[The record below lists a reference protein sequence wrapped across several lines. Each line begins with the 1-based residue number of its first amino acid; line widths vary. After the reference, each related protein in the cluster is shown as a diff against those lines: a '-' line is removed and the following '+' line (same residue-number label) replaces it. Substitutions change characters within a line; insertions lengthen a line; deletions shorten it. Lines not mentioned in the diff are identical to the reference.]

1 VRPSS
6 YVMPPVANWRTW
18 LASRPGAIAQLA
30 FFALAI
36 LAVPSASVLA
46 PLVLAALAAL
56 MLWLAGDDWPAVG
69 FRAPRRRLAWWV
81 PEAVVIG
88 GLWQYAAVGVLAP
101 ALAQWLAAGTA
112 PISPPGLLAALLIY
126 AVLHPFAKALA
137 YRAFLL
143 ARLEKLLGYSGIG
156 LALAY
161 VIASLAFGLSNLYQ
175 GWAGVAVGVLTGAV
189 LNALYHW
196 EGRSVWPTVL
206 AHAAFNAAAFTLL
219 YLGGL

>member
-1 VRPSS
+1 VRRSS
-6 YVMPPVANWRTW
+6 YVLPPLANWRTL
-18 LASRPGAIAQLA
+18 LASGPGAIVQLA

-36 LAVPSASVLA
+36 LALPSASVLA
-46 PLVLAALAAL
+46 PLALATLAAL

-81 PEAVVIG
+81 PEALVIG
-88 GLWQYAAVGVLAP
+88 VLWQYAAVGLLAP
-101 ALAQWLAAGTA
+101 AFAKWLAGTTPAG
-112 PISPPGLLAALLIY
+112 PPGWLAALLIY
-126 AVLHPFAKALA
+126 AMLHPFAKALA

-143 ARLEKLLGYSGIG
+143 ARLEKLFGQSRVGQS
-156 LALAY
+156 LAY
-161 VIASLAFGLSNLYQ
+161 VIASLVFGLGNLYQ
-175 GWAGVAVGVLTGAV
+175 GWAGVAVGAFTGAV